1 MSTADVVIIGAGIV
15 GAATAY
21 FCARAGMS
29 VRVLE
34 RGEVASGTSSHGEGN
49 ILVSD
54 KEPGPELDLA
64 HHSLGIWRG
73 ELAEHAHRWEFEPKG
88 GLVVA
93 RGVGGYAGLTTLV
106 EEQRAHGT
114 RVELVEAEDL
124 ADHEPHLRPDLAGG
138 AFYPDDCQ
146 VQPILATA
154 ALLRLARDAGAQL
167 STRTEVRELIVD
179 RDRLLGVRTEAGPV
193 HAGAVVNAAGPW
205 AATVAALA
213 GVSLPVAPRRGYVL
227 VTEPLPPMIRHKVYA
242 AEYVGDVGSGD
253 GALQSSPVIE
263 GTPAGTVL
271 IGSSRER
278 VGFDDRPSDQALAAL
293 ARNATQLFPFLARVR
308 AIRHYH
314 GFRPYLP
321 DHLPAIGA
329 DGRLPGLWHAG
340 GHEGAGIGLS
350 VGTGKLLAQAITGAE
365 PDLSLLPF
373 DPARFDRA
381 SAGAA

>member
-278 VGFDDRPSDQALAAL
+278 VGFADRPSDQALAAL

-329 DGRLPGLWHAG
+329 DARLPGLWHAG

>member
-179 RDRLLGVRTEAGPV
+179 RDRLLGY
-193 HAGAVVNAAGPW
+193 
-205 AATVAALA
+205 
-213 GVSLPVAPRRGYVL
+213 APRPGRSMPVRWSTRPDPG
-227 VTEPLPPMIRHKVYA
+227 PPRW
-242 AEYVGDVGSGD
+242 
-253 GALQSSPVIE
+253 P
-263 GTPAGTVL
+263 PW
-271 IGSSRER
+271 
-278 VGFDDRPSDQALAAL
+278 
-293 ARNATQLFPFLARVR
+293 
-308 AIRHYH
+308 
-314 GFRPYLP
+314 
-321 DHLPAIGA
+321 
-329 DGRLPGLWHAG
+329 PG
-340 GHEGAGIGLS
+340 
-350 VGTGKLLAQAITGAE
+350 
-365 PDLSLLPF
+365 
-373 DPARFDRA
+373 
-381 SAGAA
+381 